1 MSLFMGM
8 NRIMAEIS
16 VAAARHG
23 KATPAIDRYLSHQCS
38 EEHFTDLFAE
48 KPEMKSQENPQDNN
62 DNKAS
67 VIFPEVEAEKVLDK
81 AVKVLEEAA
90 AEVATQQATKNDPKT
105 IVVDDN
111 DNDEPTE
118 MEILLKPTKS
128 YPAKPKNKNK
138 NKNKAA
144 AAAKEA
150 AKKVG

>member
-8 NRIMAEIS
+8 NRIMSEIS

-23 KATPAIDRYLSHQCS
+23 RATPAIDRYLSHQCS
-38 EEHFTDLFAE
+38 EEHFSDLFAE
-48 KPEMKSQENPQDNN
+48 KPEKPQENPQEVN

-67 VIFPEVEAEKVLDK
+67 VIFPEAEVEKVLDK
-81 AVKVLEEAA
+81 AVKALEEAA
-90 AEVATQQATKNDPKT
+90 AEVATQQATKDDPKT
-105 IVVDDN
+105 VVVDEDN
-111 DNDEPTE
+111 DDEPTE
-118 MEILLKPTKS
+118 MEILLKPTKC
-128 YPAKPKNKNK
+128 YPAKSKKK

>member
-8 NRIMAEIS
+8 NRIMSEIS

-23 KATPAIDRYLSHQCS
+23 RATPAIDRYLAHQCS
-38 EEHFTDLFAE
+38 EDHFTDLFAE
-48 KPEMKSQENPQDNN
+48 KPETKSQENPQDNN
-62 DNKAS
+62 NKAS
-67 VIFPEVEAEKVLDK
+67 VIFPEAEVEKATLDK
-81 AVKVLEEAA
+81 AVKALEKAA
-90 AEVATQQATKNDPKT
+90 DEVATQQATKDDPKT
-105 IVVDDN
+105 VVVDED
-111 DNDEPTE
+111 DDEPTE

-128 YPAKPKNKNK
+128 YPAKSKKK

>member
-8 NRIMAEIS
+8 NRIMSEIS

-23 KATPAIDRYLSHQCS
+23 RATPAIDRYLSHQCS
-38 EEHFTDLFAE
+38 EEHFSDLFAE
-48 KPEMKSQENPQDNN
+48 KPEKPQENPKEVN

-67 VIFPEVEAEKVLDK
+67 VIFPEAEVEKVLDK
-81 AVKVLEEAA
+81 AVKALEEAA
-90 AEVATQQATKNDPKT
+90 AEVATQQATKDDPKT
-105 IVVDDN
+105 VIVDDDN
-111 DNDEPTE
+111 DDEPTE
-118 MEILLKPTKS
+118 MEILLKPTKC
-128 YPAKPKNKNK
+128 YPAKSKKK

>member
-8 NRIMAEIS
+8 NRIMSEIS

-23 KATPAIDRYLSHQCS
+23 RATPAIDRYLAHQCS

-48 KPEMKSQENPQDNN
+48 KSETKSQENPQEVN

-67 VIFPEVEAEKVLDK
+67 VIFPEAEVEKVLDK
-81 AVKVLEEAA
+81 AVKALGEAA

-105 IVVDDN
+105 IVVDD

-118 MEILLKPTKS
+118 MEILLKPTKC
-128 YPAKPKNKNK
+128 YPAKSKKK

>member
-23 KATPAIDRYLSHQCS
+23 RATPAIDRYLSHQCS
-38 EEHFTDLFAE
+38 EDHFTDLFAE
-48 KPEMKSQENPQDNN
+48 KPEPQKNPQEVN

-67 VIFPEVEAEKVLDK
+67 VIFPEVEVTEVLDK
-81 AVKVLEEAA
+81 AVKALEEAA
-90 AEVATQQATKNDPKT
+90 AEVATQQATKDDPKT
-105 IVVDDN
+105 VVVDED
-111 DNDEPTE
+111 DEPTE
-118 MEILLKPTKS
+118 MELLLKPTKS
-128 YPAKPKNKNK
+128 YPAKSKKK

-150 AKKVG
+150 VKKVG

>member
-8 NRIMAEIS
+8 NRIMSEIS

-23 KATPAIDRYLSHQCS
+23 RATPAIDRYLAHQCS

-48 KPEMKSQENPQDNN
+48 KPEKPQENSQEVN

-67 VIFPEVEAEKVLDK
+67 VIFPEVEVTEVLDK
-81 AVKVLEEAA
+81 AVKALEKAA
-90 AEVATQQATKNDPKT
+90 DEVATQQATKDPKT
-105 IVVDDN
+105 IVVDEED
-111 DNDEPTE
+111 DDEPTE

-128 YPAKPKNKNK
+128 YPAKSKKKNK
-138 NKNKAA
+138 KNKAA

>member
-23 KATPAIDRYLSHQCS
+23 RATPAIDRYLSHQCS

-48 KPEMKSQENPQDNN
+48 KSEPQENPQEVD

-67 VIFPEVEAEKVLDK
+67 VIFPEVEVEKVLDK
-81 AVKVLEEAA
+81 AVKALEKAA
-90 AEVATQQATKNDPKT
+90 DEVATQQATKDDPKT
-105 IVVDDN
+105 VVVDED
-111 DNDEPTE
+111 DDEPTE
-118 MEILLKPTKS
+118 MELLLKPTKS
-128 YPAKPKNKNK
+128 YPAKSKKK

>member
-8 NRIMAEIS
+8 NRIMSEIS

-23 KATPAIDRYLSHQCS
+23 RATPAIDRYLSHQCS
-38 EEHFTDLFAE
+38 EEHWTDLFAE
-48 KPEMKSQENPQDNN
+48 KPEKPQENPQEVN

-67 VIFPEVEAEKVLDK
+67 VIFPEVEVEKVLDK
-81 AVKVLEEAA
+81 AVKALEKAA
-90 AEVATQQATKNDPKT
+90 DEVATQQATKDDPKT
-105 IVVDDN
+105 VVVDED
-111 DNDEPTE
+111 DDEPTE
-118 MEILLKPTKS
+118 MELLLKPTKS
-128 YPAKPKNKNK
+128 YPAKSKKK

>member
-8 NRIMAEIS
+8 NRIMSEIS

-23 KATPAIDRYLSHQCS
+23 RATPAIDRYLSHQCS
-38 EEHFTDLFAE
+38 EEHFSDLFAE
-48 KPEMKSQENPQDNN
+48 KPEKPQENPQEVN

-67 VIFPEVEAEKVLDK
+67 VIFPEAEVEKVLDK
-81 AVKVLEEAA
+81 AVKALEEAA

-105 IVVDDN
+105 VVVDEDN
-111 DNDEPTE
+111 DDEPTE

-128 YPAKPKNKNK
+128 YPAKSKKK

>member
-23 KATPAIDRYLSHQCS
+23 RATPAIDRYLSHQCS
-38 EEHFTDLFAE
+38 EEHFADLFAE
-48 KPEMKSQENPQDNN
+48 KPEPQENPQEVD

-67 VIFPEVEAEKVLDK
+67 VIFPEVEVEKVLDK
-81 AVKVLEEAA
+81 AVKALEKAA
-90 AEVATQQATKNDPKT
+90 DEVATQQATKDDPKT
-105 IVVDDN
+105 VVVDED
-111 DNDEPTE
+111 DDEPTE
-118 MEILLKPTKS
+118 MELLLKPTKS
-128 YPAKPKNKNK
+128 YPAKSKKK

>member
-8 NRIMAEIS
+8 NRIMSEIS

-23 KATPAIDRYLSHQCS
+23 RATPAIDRYLAHQCS

-48 KPEMKSQENPQDNN
+48 KSEKPQENPQEVN

-67 VIFPEVEAEKVLDK
+67 VIFPEAEVEKVLDK
-81 AVKVLEEAA
+81 AVKALEEAA

-105 IVVDDN
+105 IVVDD
-111 DNDEPTE
+111 DDDEPTE
-118 MEILLKPTKS
+118 MEILLKPTKC
-128 YPAKPKNKNK
+128 YPAKSKKK

>member
-8 NRIMAEIS
+8 NRIMSEIS

-23 KATPAIDRYLSHQCS
+23 RATPAIDRYLAHQCS
-38 EEHFTDLFAE
+38 EEHFSDLFAE
-48 KPEMKSQENPQDNN
+48 KPEKPQENPQEVN

-67 VIFPEVEAEKVLDK
+67 VIFPEAEVEKVLDK
-81 AVKVLEEAA
+81 AVKALEEAA

-105 IVVDDN
+105 VVVDED
-111 DNDEPTE
+111 DDGPTE
-118 MEILLKPTKS
+118 MELLLKPSKS
-128 YPAKPKNKNK
+128 YPAKSKQN

>member
-8 NRIMAEIS
+8 NRIMSEIS

-23 KATPAIDRYLSHQCS
+23 RATPAIDRYLSHQCS
-38 EEHFTDLFAE
+38 EEHFSDLFAE
-48 KPEMKSQENPQDNN
+48 KPEKPQENPQEVN

-67 VIFPEVEAEKVLDK
+67 VIFPEAEVEKVLDK

-105 IVVDDN
+105 VVVDEDN
-111 DNDEPTE
+111 DDEPTE

-128 YPAKPKNKNK
+128 YPAKSKKK

>member
-8 NRIMAEIS
+8 NRIMSEIS

-23 KATPAIDRYLSHQCS
+23 RATPAIDRYLSHQCS
-38 EEHFTDLFAE
+38 EEHFSDLFAE
-48 KPEMKSQENPQDNN
+48 KPEKPKENPQEVN

-67 VIFPEVEAEKVLDK
+67 VIFPEAEVEKVLDK
-81 AVKVLEEAA
+81 AVKALEEAA

-105 IVVDDN
+105 VVVDEDN
-111 DNDEPTE
+111 DDEPTE
-118 MEILLKPTKS
+118 MEILLKPTKC
-128 YPAKPKNKNK
+128 YPAKSKKK

>member
-8 NRIMAEIS
+8 NRIMSEIS

-23 KATPAIDRYLSHQCS
+23 RATPAIDSYFAHQCS

-48 KPEMKSQENPQDNN
+48 KPETKSQENPQEVN

-67 VIFPEVEAEKVLDK
+67 VIFPEAEVEKVLDK
-81 AVKVLEEAA
+81 AVKALEEAA

-105 IVVDDN
+105 VVVDED
-111 DNDEPTE
+111 DDDDEPTE
-118 MEILLKPTKS
+118 MEILLKPTKC
-128 YPAKPKNKNK
+128 YPAKSKKK

>member
-23 KATPAIDRYLSHQCS
+23 RATPAIDRYLSHQCS

-48 KPEMKSQENPQDNN
+48 KPEKPQENSQEVN

-67 VIFPEVEAEKVLDK
+67 VIFPEVEVTEVLDK
-81 AVKVLEEAA
+81 AVKALEKAA
-90 AEVATQQATKNDPKT
+90 DEVATQQATKDPKT
-105 IVVDDN
+105 IVVDEED
-111 DNDEPTE
+111 DDEPTE

-128 YPAKPKNKNK
+128 YPAKSKKKNK
-138 NKNKAA
+138 KNKAA

>member
-8 NRIMAEIS
+8 NRIMSEIS

-23 KATPAIDRYLSHQCS
+23 RATPAIDRYLAHQCS

-48 KPEMKSQENPQDNN
+48 KSETKSQENPQEVN

-67 VIFPEVEAEKVLDK
+67 VIFPEAEVEKVLDK
-81 AVKVLEEAA
+81 AVKALEEAA

-105 IVVDDN
+105 VVVDEDN
-111 DNDEPTE
+111 DDEPTE
-118 MEILLKPTKS
+118 MEILLKPTKC
-128 YPAKPKNKNK
+128 YPAKSKKK

>member
-8 NRIMAEIS
+8 NRIMSEIS

-23 KATPAIDRYLSHQCS
+23 RATPAIDRYLSHQCS
-38 EEHFTDLFAE
+38 EEHFSDLFAE
-48 KPEMKSQENPQDNN
+48 KSEKPKENPQEVN

-67 VIFPEVEAEKVLDK
+67 VIFPEAEVEKVLDK
-81 AVKVLEEAA
+81 AVKALEEAA
-90 AEVATQQATKNDPKT
+90 AEVATQQATKDDPKT
-105 IVVDDN
+105 VVVDEDN
-111 DNDEPTE
+111 DDEPTE
-118 MEILLKPTKS
+118 MEILLKPTKC
-128 YPAKPKNKNK
+128 YPAKSKKK

>member
-8 NRIMAEIS
+8 NRIMSEIS

-23 KATPAIDRYLSHQCS
+23 RATPAIDRYLAHQCS

-48 KPEMKSQENPQDNN
+48 KSEKPQENPQEVN

-67 VIFPEVEAEKVLDK
+67 VIFPEAEVEKVLDK
-81 AVKVLEEAA
+81 AVKALEEAA

-105 IVVDDN
+105 VVVDED
-111 DNDEPTE
+111 DDDDEPTE
-118 MEILLKPTKS
+118 MEILLKPTKC
-128 YPAKPKNKNK
+128 YPAKSKKK